1 LGKLTVS
8 VKDQLPTLPTSN
20 KEIHQIFSPLNLR
33 KKKNLKESRESGP
46 RIIKATQINGIM
58 GVSAN
63 NGTNSEVD
71 LSRTSDGNATN
82 REFDK
87 LRYTQSNQRRFRITK
102 LHDSKKPGT

>member
-1 LGKLTVS
+1 MVS

-46 RIIKATQINGIM
+46 RINGIL
-58 GVSAN
+58 GVAAN
-63 NGTNSEVD
+63 NATGTNSEVD

-102 LHDSKKPGT
+102 LYD

>member
-1 LGKLTVS
+1 M
-8 VKDQLPTLPTSN
+8 
-20 KEIHQIFSPLNLR
+20 NLR

-46 RIIKATQINGIM
+46 RINGIM

-63 NGTNSEVD
+63 NGSNSEVD

-87 LRYTQSNQRRFRITK
+87 LRYT
-102 LHDSKKPGT
+102 